1 MRITFTF
8 FFVALFGLSA
18 AKAQTFQWAKQLG
31 GISSQ
36 KGTSVVV
43 DGDGNVYS
51 TGYFYDTTDFDPG
64 VGVYHMTSNGTLG
77 ASYISKLDAV
87 GNFVWAK
94 KVQTNS
100 QTWAWG
106 IDLDQNN
113 NVYVTGQFAGTGDFD
128 PGAGTFNMTS
138 AYGAQI
144 FVLKLDA
151 AGEFVWAKNFITN
164 GLSGGESVGKRI
176 KIDPLGNIYTAG
188 YFVDTVDFDP
198 GVATFQL
205 VSNGNI
211 DIFISKLDA
220 SGNFVWAKSF
230 GGIDRDEV
238 YDLELDDV
246 GNVYTT
252 GGFKDSVDF
261 DPNGPAFDLYSFGSE
276 VFISKLDASGNFV
289 WAKHFEGGAGDYYG
303 QGIALDADH
312 NVYTTGYINSSVD
325 MDPGPNSL
333 YMGSGIGVIFVSK
346 LNANGDYAWAKVL
359 PTSGFG
365 YGNAIAVNANS
376 EVYITGGFMGNGDFD
391 PGAGT
396 TTLTAVGNMDVFIL
410 NLDSAGG
417 FMNVWQMGS
426 STTDRGESIFVDAT
440 SSIYT
445 TGTFGDSADF
455 DPGAGTLT
463 LTSMGNFDSFVQKI
477 GNCLLNT
484 GVTVSGNTLSANQPG
499 ASYQWMDCNLFAPV
513 SGANG
518 QSFTPTASGN
528 YAVIVSQ
535 GTCADTSTCTTVTIT
550 QTDDALAAAAIQVYP
565 NPATETLNIQSQ
577 EVIESITLTNL
588 LGAVVQMETTDR
600 FSVAALPQ
608 GVYVLRIQT
617 ASGLKNARFV
627 KR

>member
-1 MRITFTF
+1 MKTAFTF
-8 FFVALFGLSA
+8 LFSLLLTCAGA
-18 AKAQTFQWAKQLG
+18 HAQTFQWAKQLG
-31 GISSQ
+31 GISAQ
-36 KGTSVVV
+36 NGTSVVV

-64 VGVYHMTSNGTLG
+64 VGVFHLTSNATFG
-77 ASYISKLDAV
+77 AAYISKLDAV

-128 PGAGTFNMTS
+128 PGAGTYNMTS
-138 AYGAQI
+138 SYGAQI
-144 FVLKLDA
+144 FVLKLDV

-164 GLSGGESVGKRI
+164 GLSGGECVGKSI

-205 VSNGNI
+205 VSNGDI

-230 GGIDRDEV
+230 GGNNRDEV

-252 GGFKDSVDF
+252 GGFQDSVDF
-261 DPNGPAFDLYSFGSE
+261 DPNGSAFDLYSFGSE

-289 WAKHFEGGAGDYYG
+289 WAKHFAGGAGDYYG
-303 QGIALDADH
+303 QGIAVDADH
-312 NVYTTGYINSSVD
+312 NVFTTGYINSSVD

-346 LNANGDYAWAKVL
+346 LNAAGDYVWAKIL

-365 YGNAIAVNANS
+365 YGNGLAINANS
-376 EVYITGGFMGNGDFD
+376 DVYITGGFIGNGDFD

-426 STTDRGESIFVDAT
+426 STTDRGESIFVDVT
-440 SSIYT
+440 GSIYT
-445 TGTFGDSADF
+445 TGTFGTSADF
-455 DPGAGTLT
+455 DPGAGTLI

-477 GNCLLNT
+477 GNCNINT
-484 GVTVSGNTLSANQPG
+484 DVTVSGNTLMANQG
-499 ASYQWMDCNLFAPV
+499 GVSYQWMDCNLFAPV

-535 GTCADTSTCTTVTIT
+535 GTCADTSTCSSITIT
-550 QTDDALAAAAIQVYP
+550 GTEAADLVDNIRLFP
-565 NPATETLNIQSQ
+565 NPATSRIHIQS
-577 EVIESITLTNL
+577 ELPIEKVFIFNAMGTL
-588 LGAVVQMETTDR
+588 VQTSESKEMNVEQLATGMYFVQVKTEMGIGCLR
-600 FSVAALPQ
+600 F
-608 GVYVLRIQT
+608 
-617 ASGLKNARFV
+617 LKE
-627 KR
+627 